1 MCNAGSSQGISH
13 KKLRRAGFT
22 LVEMMVAMAVTLL
35 LMTVLLTTL
44 SQTASIWQRTRER
57 VGSYQSARF
66 AFDLIRKTL
75 SQATMN
81 VYSGYDNDTTPTAY
95 LRKSDLNFVIA
106 TPPRSDF
113 GQGNAV
119 FFQAPLGITAD
130 ANSTT
135 PLPALL
141 NATGYFLDYGK
152 DPDLPSNLAALDRNR
167 FLLKQYRAP
176 SETMSVFTDKTGDTW
191 FKQDIADGK
200 NLSVIAQNVI
210 LMLFW
215 PRLPEEEDTTGN
227 ALSENFLYNSRSGAN
242 VVPQPLTA
250 NQAPPLVQVTLVAV
264 DEISMRRLSDAAT
277 PPTEIVSALQSLF
290 RISTSDAYAADL
302 GVLEAR
308 LNAAKIGYQVFTATI
323 PIRESKWS
331 KTQ

>member
-1 MCNAGSSQGISH
+1 MGNAGSSRVTNDANLH
-13 KKLRRAGFT
+13 RAGFT
-22 LVEMMVAMAVTLL
+22 LVELMVAMAITLL

-44 SQTASIWQRTRER
+44 SQTASIWQRTRES

-66 AFDLIRKTL
+66 AFDLIRRTL

-81 VYSGYDNDTTPTAY
+81 VYSGYDNDTNPTVY
-95 LRKSDLNFVIA
+95 LRKSDLNFVI
-106 TPPRSDF
+106 TVPPNSDF

-130 ANSTT
+130 PNSTT
-135 PLPALL
+135 PLPDLL

-152 DPDLPSNLAALDRNR
+152 DPDLPTNLAALDRNR

-176 SETMSVFTDKTGDTW
+176 SETLSVFTDKTGDTW
-191 FKQDIADGK
+191 FTQDISAGK
-200 NLSVIAQNVI
+200 NSSVVAQNVI

-215 PRLPEEEDTTGN
+215 PRLPEEEDMIGN
-227 ALSENFLYNSRSGAN
+227 ALSEDFLYNSRTGAN
-242 VVPQPLTA
+242 VAAQPITA

-264 DEISMRRLSDAAT
+264 DENSVNRLSDNAT
-277 PPTEIVSALQSLF
+277 PPAEIVDALQGLF
-290 RISTSDAYAADL
+290 RTSTVAAYGEDL
-302 GVLEAR
+302 KELESR
-308 LNAAKIGYQVFTATI
+308 LNAAKIGYQVFTATV